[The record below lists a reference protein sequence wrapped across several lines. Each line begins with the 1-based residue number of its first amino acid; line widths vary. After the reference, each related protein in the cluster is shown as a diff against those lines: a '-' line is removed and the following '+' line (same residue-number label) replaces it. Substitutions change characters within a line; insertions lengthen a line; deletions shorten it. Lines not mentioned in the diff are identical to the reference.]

1 MEDIVQIL
9 IFVGAMIIAV
19 IGQSTKSKKKS
30 ADPSPE
36 EVLKD
41 MFPEIE
47 VEQEPAEVPLYQ
59 PVQQEIIKPKRT
71 PHPTK
76 QVARPVPANTRPQTP
91 SEPVRKVR
99 ISTRQ
104 EARRAFIH
112 SEIFNRKY

>member
-47 VEQEPAEVPLYQ
+47 VEQEPADQ
-59 PVQQEIIKPKRT
+59 
-71 PHPTK
+71 
-76 QVARPVPANTRPQTP
+76 A
-91 SEPVRKVR
+91 
-99 ISTRQ
+99 
-104 EARRAFIH
+104 
-112 SEIFNRKY
+112 